1 MQPIRREIYSHADR
15 HPGAMFLLL
24 KQDIAHKTQQQCY
37 CISRP
42 MCNYDEFIISDY
54 DLGSPGNQA
63 SWVFSILVHLMV
75 FSSLRYHRP
84 KRLTCRLGMSIQH
97 LTNQHAMII

>member
-1 MQPIRREIYSHADR
+1 MQPIRSKIYSHADG

-54 DLGSPGNQA
+54 NSGSPGNLA
-63 SWVFSILVHLMV
+63 SWVFSILVHLTV
-75 FSSLRYHRP
+75 LDATDPRD
-84 KRLTCRLGMSIQH
+84 
-97 LTNQHAMII
+97 